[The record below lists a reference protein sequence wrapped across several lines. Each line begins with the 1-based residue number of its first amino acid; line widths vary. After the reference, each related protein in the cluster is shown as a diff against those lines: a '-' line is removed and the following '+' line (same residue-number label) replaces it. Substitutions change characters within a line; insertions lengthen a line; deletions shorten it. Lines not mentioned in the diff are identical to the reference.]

1 MPANLLLPQG
11 LLPTALMR
19 LGRFIVALDDSHLSS
34 FHDPK
39 FQVDPDNDKISSTFL
54 DYQGDQRA
62 DSGKKFAAGLPSLL
76 SGSVAKKTGRSC
88 AVTAESVTTYQLA
101 RPVDRFNEAVKDK
114 TTRNW
119 FEEQKD
125 NGCDDFYFVIG
136 FHVMRNAVIEMGK
149 DKSSDASGQG
159 QVPVAA
165 ALAAAGIPL
174 PVGGITDPKFEA
186 ESKKS
191 QEGTV
196 RFEAPG
202 DRVSA
207 LQYRRVDF
215 RWLSRKNL
223 DKATLSKDNVWE
235 SLLRVKG
242 EAEEEGEDVAQVV
255 LMGDEEEGDKAVG
268 GN

>member
-1 MPANLLLPQG
+1 
-11 LLPTALMR
+11 MR

-114 TTRNW
+114 TTRKW

-125 NGCDDFYFVIG
+125 NGYDDFYFVIG

-196 RFEAPG
+196 RFKAPG